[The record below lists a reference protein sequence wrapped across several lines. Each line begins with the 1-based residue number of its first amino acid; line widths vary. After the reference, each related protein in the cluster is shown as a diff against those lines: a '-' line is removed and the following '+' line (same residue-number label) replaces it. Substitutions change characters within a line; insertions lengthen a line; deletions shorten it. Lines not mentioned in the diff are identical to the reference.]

1 MKAFN
6 YKIGVKT
13 CEDEIGINSDV
24 MTEVDNQNKKKKV
37 AEFHMVQTLGSLSTG
52 SQSLH

>member
-24 MTEVDNQNKKKKV
+24 MTEVDNQKKKKV